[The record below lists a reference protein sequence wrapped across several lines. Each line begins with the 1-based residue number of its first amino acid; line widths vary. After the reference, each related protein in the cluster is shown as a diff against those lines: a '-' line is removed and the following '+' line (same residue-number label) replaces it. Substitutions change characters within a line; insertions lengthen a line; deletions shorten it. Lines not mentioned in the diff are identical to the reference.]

1 MGCSLCRL
9 HFRSWNCHHF
19 PPQGRMAYQS
29 NRCQLCWK
37 FECSHN
43 VCSAAC
49 CFSCFR
55 YIYRMRLSRG
65 LGGLIW
71 VPMTSFWGRAPVLFW
86 TAVIGMLFGIG
97 AAVSKDFS
105 TFHAMRACTGLFIT
119 AAQTISIAFIKGRI
133 FLLRTS
139 SQDWTLGMFVHCLA
153 VHRTLLRKLRGCRME
168 TGKPCSGCALVSVLS
183 RSVLSSFLST
193 NRTVP
198 QDMQP
203 ALGRGNLSRPS
214 SLARG
219 P

>member
-1 MGCSLCRL
+1 
-9 HFRSWNCHHF
+9 
-19 PPQGRMAYQS
+19 MAYQS

-37 FECSHN
+37 FECSHD

-119 AAQTISIAFIKGRI
+119 AAQTISIAFIKDVFFFYERARKIGLWACLYIASPYTGPCFANFVVAGWRLASRVLDVRWCLCSPDLSYPPFYRLIAPFHKTCNLLLEGGI
-133 FLLRTS
+133 FHGLQAWRVAPEL
-139 SQDWTLGMFVHCLA
+139 Q
-153 VHRTLLRKLRGCRME
+153 
-168 TGKPCSGCALVSVLS
+168 
-183 RSVLSSFLST
+183 
-193 NRTVP
+193 
-198 QDMQP
+198 
-203 ALGRGNLSRPS
+203 
-214 SLARG
+214 
-219 P
+219 